1 VAWTSSSTSSK
12 PGGGSIPSTG
22 ALEKTLVAYAET
34 GRFAELI
41 PISATEGTG
50 LDDALETLIGYLPVT
65 PPLFPPEV
73 KYDQSEEFLIGEL
86 IREVPYSIAVRVKW
100 IVERDDGIV
109 EIKAEIITERES
121 QKGIVIGRG
130 GRMIKEI
137 GTRARTDIER
147 LLGRRVYLELIAKV
161 RPSWTSDEEKIR
173 ELTGSE

>member
-1 VAWTSSSTSSK
+1 
-12 PGGGSIPSTG
+12 
-22 ALEKTLVAYAET
+22 
-34 GRFAELI
+34 
-41 PISATEGTG
+41 
-50 LDDALETLIGYLPVT
+50 
-65 PPLFPPEV
+65 
-73 KYDQSEEFLIGEL
+73 
-86 IREVPYSIAVRVKW
+86 VKW